1 MPPPSLNKVIRD
13 DWPPTAEFPNP
24 PEFIET
30 PEVDIIYSNIW
41 AGSDFRGL
49 HTGSIGPI
57 EDVLVG
63 LARNIEKGCFKS
75 VLSVSVS
82 KHSLV
87 VVVSTKL
94 SHEELEEKGFV
105 TGVQWKEER
114 GDMESTHKGVGKVGS
129 AEGREE

>member
-30 PEVDIIYSNIW
+30 AEVDIIYSSIW

-49 HTGSIGPI
+49 RTGSIGPI

-63 LARNIEKGCFKS
+63 LAQNIERGCFER
-75 VLSVSVS
+75 VLSVSAS
-82 KHSLV
+82 KHCLV
-87 VVVSTKL
+87 VAVSTKL
-94 SHEELEEKGFV
+94 SHHKLEEKGL
-105 TGVQWKEER
+105 
-114 GDMESTHKGVGKVGS
+114 
-129 AEGREE
+129 